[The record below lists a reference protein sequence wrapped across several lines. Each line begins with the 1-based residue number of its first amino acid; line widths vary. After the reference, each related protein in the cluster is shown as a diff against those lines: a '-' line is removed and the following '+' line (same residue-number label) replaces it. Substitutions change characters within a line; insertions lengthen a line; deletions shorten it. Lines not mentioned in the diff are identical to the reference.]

1 MTLSEAKRILSEAAS
16 FSPTIVAEAKEVVA
30 NFTKKRGSSVM
41 KEEKTRGSGIAEG
54 KTKMA
59 YGGMAGGKRH
69 MYVAGGSVKMNPGLL
84 ALKKSGPKGL
94 QAFNKI
100 TKGGN

>member
-41 KEEKTRGSGIAEG
+41 KEEKTKI
-54 KTKMA
+54 
-59 YGGMAGGKRH
+59 
-69 MYVAGGSVKMNPGLL
+69 VK
-84 ALKKSGPKGL
+84 
-94 QAFNKI
+94 KI
-100 TKGGN
+100 

>member
-1 MTLSEAKRILSEAAS
+1 MTLSEAKRILEKGSTY
-16 FSPTIVAEAKEVVA
+16 SPAIVEEAKEVIQ

-41 KEEKTRGSGIAEG
+41 KEE

>member
-1 MTLSEAKRILSEAAS
+1 MTLSEAKRILEKGAA
-16 FSPTIVAEAKEVVA
+16 FSPSIVAEAKEVVE

-41 KEEKTRGSGIAEG
+41 KSEKAQ
-54 KTKMA
+54 MA
-59 YGGMAGGKRH
+59 YGGTVNGKRH
-69 MYVAGGSVKMNPGLL
+69 MYSAGGSVNKGLL

-94 QAFNKI
+94 ETYNKI

>member
-1 MTLSEAKRILSEAAS
+1 MTLSEAKRILEKGAA
-16 FSPTIVAEAKEVVA
+16 FSPTVVAEAKEVVE

-41 KEEKTRGSGIAEG
+41 KSEKAQ
-54 KTKMA
+54 MA
-59 YGGMAGGKRH
+59 YGGTVNGKRH
-69 MYVAGGSVKMNPGLL
+69 MYSAGGSVQANKVLL

-94 QAFNKI
+94 EAYNKI